1 MKYRKL
7 RATLALL
14 LVLSVFVSFCSLTAF
29 AAGPGSLIDNL
40 TGTWRDSMNEIRAII
55 IFKES
60 FDPRG
65 GTMPDGSTEAFVV
78 EMPMGIPFRLPAA
91 PEKEGDTFLGW
102 EAVGALVICLVHGV
116 GCRWLWQLRHIAFA
130 RSRSPS
136 RAWIVSRRRRSSSP
150 TSPSGPSAPA

>member
-102 EAVGALVICLVHGV
+102 EAVINGETRLFEARQKVNMKEQVEFKA
-116 GCRWLWQLRHIAFA
+116 RWQSDGDIK
-130 RSRSPS
+130 
-136 RAWIVSRRRRSSSP
+136 
-150 TSPSGPSAPA
+150 PAEADMKLQTRG